1 MILIAFLHLKLSERQ
16 ELAYIIPLT
25 RARWETALSEAQALS
40 SWMNYTGGKPD
51 KTPDCGKKFSAAQPL
66 SAGEFIHKE
75 TLHVHW
81 VWLML

>member
-40 SWMNYTGGKPD
+40 SRMNYTGGKPD
-51 KTPDCGKKFSAAQPL
+51 KTPDCGRKFSAAQYPCL
-66 SAGEFIHKE
+66 LENSYTKKPYMYIGFG
-75 TLHVHW
+75 
-81 VWLML
+81 